1 MRISEFARKA
11 GVSASAIRFYEKRGL
26 LPPSQRQANG
36 YRHFD
41 ADDLRVIRLIDQ
53 ARSLG
58 FSLNDVAL
66 FMSRSVEERR
76 NKRRLLPIFAD
87 KLVLIDQHLAAVQQQ
102 RSAIV
107 AFMKLINEPEQPQEP
122 FAVGS
127 SKQSDG

>member
-76 NKRRLLPIFAD
+76 DKRRLLPIFAD